1 MKFSGQIFYIR
12 TFDAVEKAATK
23 LLQILQE
30 KTTDMMQTAI
40 GFDIEWKPTFR
51 KGRFSFFS
59 FFFNSWLLQLLHLG
73 NNNDVYLI
81 NWGGK
86 ERDKKK
92 KR

>member
-1 MKFSGQIFYIR
+1 MKFSGQISYSR

-59 FFFNSWLLQLLHLG
+59 FFFNSWLWHTTYLIVFGLLQFLHLG
-73 NNNDVYLI
+73 YTVTILI
-81 NWGGK
+81 RIW
-86 ERDKKK
+86 
-92 KR
+92 

>member
-1 MKFSGQIFYIR
+1 MKFSGQISYSR

-30 KTTDMMQTAI
+30 MMQIAI

>member
-1 MKFSGQIFYIR
+1 MKFSGQISYIR

-30 KTTDMMQTAI
+30 MMQIAI